1 MLLFFTI
8 STRVFMHEYSLLVHI
23 HTRVYVSTKHS
34 SMYSSANSNFGK
46 SIICDTSN
54 EYTRVGIR
62 AHLYFQPILLKIF
75 PSSIQSLH
83 RSLPP
88 VVIPKNAKM
97 LLIVFTISPFYG
109 QRR

>member
-46 SIICDTSN
+46 SIIRDTSN

-62 AHLYFQPILLKIF
+62 AHLYLRLLGLEVDEHIVHKSILTGIEETLV
-75 PSSIQSLH
+75 Q
-83 RSLPP
+83 
-88 VVIPKNAKM
+88 
-97 LLIVFTISPFYG
+97 
-109 QRR
+109 